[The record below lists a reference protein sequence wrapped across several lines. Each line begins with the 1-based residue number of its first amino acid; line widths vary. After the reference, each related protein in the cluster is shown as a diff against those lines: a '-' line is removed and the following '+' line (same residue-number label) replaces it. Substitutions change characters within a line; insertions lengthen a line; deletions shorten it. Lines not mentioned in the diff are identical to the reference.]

1 MALSV
6 IMDQQRL
13 KHKNMDHRMTTKNMD
28 HLMTTKNMDHLM
40 TTKNMDHRM
49 AMEKKNL
56 PVSKTKVIIVTMDHI
71 TTAITVIM
79 VPVNCIQNMD
89 VYLRMIT

>member
-28 HLMTTKNMDHLM
+28 HLMTTKNMD
-40 TTKNMDHRM
+40 
-49 AMEKKNL
+49 L